1 MPRVHVVCCEYA
13 ERRQNCQ
20 PRGPKKRPK
29 QLEAGFAHAEF
40 STLEAVM
47 VLSGEGTAGYLDS
60 IHSTGKSVTLP
71 LF

>member
-1 MPRVHVVCCEYA
+1 MEIVYWENALCACSVLWINA

-40 STLEAVM
+40 STPWGSDGLIREKEQQA
-47 VLSGEGTAGYLDS
+47 T
-60 IHSTGKSVTLP
+60 
-71 LF
+71 